1 MGGRQ
6 SQLPVAGRA
15 RPREGLDVTIWLPD
29 EVLESS
35 SVPWAC
41 PVVDPAGV
49 TSLCDD
55 GSGVTGADGTPVGVA
70 AGVARVLEVG
80 EVMGEEP
87 DAVAVGDVAGVEGL
101 MDGDGVVAG
110 CTGQEPTTW
119 LPRARVRALPAAVS
133 SARSTVAVASP
144 RASAFTGASFL
155 PPASSS

>member
-49 TSLCDD
+49 ASLCDD
-55 GSGVTGADGTPVGVA
+55 SSGVTIADGTPVGVA

-87 DAVAVGDVAGVEGL
+87 DAVAVGDAAGAEGL
-101 MDGDGVVAG
+101 MDGVQAAPTRNPRPG
-110 CTGQEPTTW
+110 CPGQ
-119 LPRARVRALPAAVS
+119 
-133 SARSTVAVASP
+133 
-144 RASAFTGASFL
+144 G
-155 PPASSS
+155 